1 MIKTEKN
8 QTSKVT
14 DEVDQLVQRSKKAL
28 AILKSYTQAQID
40 DLCEKVAVA
49 ALDNHMKLA
58 KLAVEETGRGVVE
71 DKAIKNIYAS
81 EYIWNSMRHDK
92 TVGVIKEDDEEQ
104 LMEIA
109 EPVGIVAG
117 VTPVTNPTSTTV
129 FKT

>member
-1 MIKTEKN
+1 MIKTN
-8 QTSKVT
+8 QKPKVET
-14 DEVDQLVQRSKKAL
+14 EVETLVQRSKKAL
-28 AILKSYTQAQID
+28 AELKTYTQAQID

-81 EYIWNSMRHDK
+81 EYIWNSIRHDK
-92 TVGVIKEDDEEQ
+92 TVGILKDDDETQ

-117 VTPVTNPTSTTV
+117 VTPVTNPLSLIHI
-129 FKT
+129 

>member
-1 MIKTEKN
+1 MIKTN
-8 QTSKVT
+8 QKPKVET
-14 DEVDQLVQRSKKAL
+14 EVETLVQRSKKAL
-28 AILKSYTQAQID
+28 AELKTYTQAQID

-81 EYIWNSMRHDK
+81 EYIWNSIRHDK
-92 TVGVIKEDDEEQ
+92 TVGILKDDDETQ

-109 EPVGIVAG
+109 EPVGICLLY
-117 VTPVTNPTSTTV
+117 TSPSPRDTR
-129 FKT
+129 